1 MLIAKSGNLATPSV
15 VNVRNLVKVYGKH
28 SIGVDGLTFSVNEG
42 EIYALVGPNGSGKT
56 TTLRI
61 IATLIKPTEGE
72 VHVYGVDVVKDPLRA
87 RSMLN
92 YLPEE
97 AGAYRD
103 LTGLDF
109 IKFMLSLRFRGKDL
123 EDAVEEAIRIADL
136 GNYLRKPV
144 RTYSKGMKRI
154 LALST
159 VLASKPRLLILDEPT
174 SGLDVERS
182 LYIRDLIKRYNRQ
195 NKVTVL
201 LSSHNMLEVEYLSQR
216 VGILY
221 KGKLIAEGTP
231 DQLKKS
237 LNALNLEEVFV
248 KVKVEQGGAR

>member
-1 MLIAKSGNLATPSV
+1 MVMRDSLERYAVYIKD
-15 VNVRNLVKVYGKH
+15 LVKIFGRDVVA
-28 SIGVDGLTFSVNEG
+28 VDRLSLYVEPG
-42 EIYALVGPNGSGKT
+42 EIYGLIGPNGSGKT

-61 IATLIKPTEGE
+61 ISTLLRPTSGE
-72 VHVYGVDVVKDPLRA
+72 VYVFGINVIKDPIRV
-87 RSMLN
+87 RSMIN

-109 IKFMLSLRFRGKDL
+109 IRFMLSLRFSGPRL
-123 EDAVEEAIRIADL
+123 IQAVEEAVSIADL
-136 GNYLRKPV
+136 GNDIKRPV

-174 SGLDVERS
+174 SGLDVEKSIRV
-182 LYIRDLIKRYNRQ
+182 RDLILRYNREHQ
-195 NKVTVL
+195 ITIF
-201 LSSHNMLEVEYLSQR
+201 LSSHNMLEVEYLCRR

-221 KGKLIAEGTP
+221 KGRLIAEGSP
-231 DQLKKS
+231 EDLKNITS
-237 LNALNLEEVFV
+237 SRNLEEVFV
-248 KVKVEQGGAR
+248 KKVAEIGS

>member
-1 MLIAKSGNLATPSV
+1 MSV
-15 VNVRNLVKVYGKH
+15 LSERAVIVENLVKIYGKD
-28 SIGVDGLTFSVNEG
+28 SIGVYNLSFTVNDG

-61 IATLIKPTEGE
+61 ISTLIKPTSGN
-72 VHVYGVDVVKDPLRA
+72 VYVYGVDVVRDSLRV
-87 RSMLN
+87 RSMIN

-109 IKFMLSLRFRGKDL
+109 MKFMLSLRFSGREL
-123 EDAVEEAIRIADL
+123 RDAVEEAVKIADL

-154 LALST
+154 LAVST
-159 VLASKPRLLILDEPT
+159 VLASKPKLLILDEPT
-174 SGLDVERS
+174 TGLDVERS
-182 LYIRDLIKRYNRQ
+182 LYVRNMIKEYNKQYR
-195 NKVTVL
+195 TTIL
-201 LSSHNMLEVEYLSQR
+201 LSSHNMLEVEYLSHR

-221 KGKLIAEGTP
+221 KGRLIAEGTTE
-231 DQLKKS
+231 QLKKS
-237 LNALNLEEVFV
+237 LNALNLEEVFIKLKTERGV
-248 KVKVEQGGAR
+248 PE